1 MATATSIL
9 LYAPNIVGYVRLV
22 LLALAFGV
30 LAETEPLAFVLVY
43 TLNVLLDGS
52 EPGYERFNVIV
63 MQESMAISRGHWTRS
78 RTLALGFVVVSLHLI
93 IIMTESRS
101 LMWLST
107 TSGDR
112 SSGASSRR

>member
-52 EPGYERFNVIV
+52 EPGSE
-63 MQESMAISRGHWTRS
+63 
-78 RTLALGFVVVSLHLI
+78 
-93 IIMTESRS
+93 
-101 LMWLST
+101 
-107 TSGDR
+107 
-112 SSGASSRR
+112 